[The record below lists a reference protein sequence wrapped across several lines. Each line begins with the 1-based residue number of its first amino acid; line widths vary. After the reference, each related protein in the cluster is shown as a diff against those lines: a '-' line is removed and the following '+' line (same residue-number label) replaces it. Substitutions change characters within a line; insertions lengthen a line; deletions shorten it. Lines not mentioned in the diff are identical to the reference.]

1 VSSVRWLSPAEQ
13 RAWRAYRR
21 MVLLADAEIA
31 RDLARDSGLSMP
43 DYTVLTALSEAAE
56 GRRRLSELAGRMQWS
71 ASRVSHHVSR
81 MEQRGLVRRA
91 GCDEDLRGAWVEI
104 TDAGWAAIRAAA
116 PDHVASVRTHL
127 IDLLTPEQVDT
138 LAEIGETV
146 ARHFGERCPDYGP
159 DYGPDLSSDAGVD
172 PVGAPQP

>member
-1 VSSVRWLSPAEQ
+1 MSPVRWLSPAEQ

-43 DYTVLTALSEAAE
+43 DYTVLTALSEAPD
-56 GRRRLSELAGRMQWS
+56 GRRRLSELANRMQWS

-81 MEQRGLVRRA
+81 MEQRGLVCRA
-91 GCDEDLRGAWVEI
+91 GCAEDLRGAWVEI
-104 TDAGWAAIRAAA
+104 TDAGSAAIRAAA
-116 PDHVASVRTHL
+116 PDHVASVRAHL
-127 IDLLTPEQVDT
+127 IDLLTPGQVDT

-146 ARHFGERCPDYGP
+146 ARHFGEQCPDFGP
-159 DYGPDLSSDAGVD
+159 EGPAR
-172 PVGAPQP
+172 A